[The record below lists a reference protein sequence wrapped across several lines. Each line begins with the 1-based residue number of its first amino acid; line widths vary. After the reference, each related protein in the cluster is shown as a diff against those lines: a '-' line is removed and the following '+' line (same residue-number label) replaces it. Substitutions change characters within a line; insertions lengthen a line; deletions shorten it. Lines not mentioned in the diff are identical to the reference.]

1 MRDDDT
7 TLVNS
12 ILFVGVLIS
21 LALLFYFIKQNNDRI
36 VEGLESK
43 IKEQEN
49 SEDNAE
55 LQAEKIKT
63 LLTDVKGQL
72 NIDKNIYEYEDIV
85 GDLKD
90 LVNANIMSTI
100 LNSKND
106 LMNADLTKGKAM
118 NNIKEIN
125 ELGKFNNILDGVN
138 GFLQKN

>member
-1 MRDDDT
+1 MQ
-7 TLVNS
+7 S
-12 ILFVGVLIS
+12 F
-21 LALLFYFIKQNNDRI
+21 
-36 VEGLESK
+36 
-43 IKEQEN
+43 
-49 SEDNAE
+49 
-55 LQAEKIKT
+55 QAEKIKT

-85 GDLKD
+85 EDLKD

>member
-12 ILFVGVLIS
+12 ILFLGVLIS
-21 LALLFYFIKQNNDRI
+21 LAVLFYFIKLNHDKTI
-36 VEGLESK
+36 EGLESK
-43 IKEQEN
+43 IKERDN
-49 SEDNAE
+49 SEDSAE
-55 LQAEKIKT
+55 IQAEKVKS
-63 LLTDVKGQL
+63 LLNDVKGQL
-72 NIDKNIYEYEDIV
+72 NIDKNIYQYEDIV
-85 GDLKD
+85 EDLKD
-90 LVNANIMSTI
+90 LVNANIMSII

>member
-1 MRDDDT
+1 M
-7 TLVNS
+7 
-12 ILFVGVLIS
+12 
-21 LALLFYFIKQNNDRI
+21 
-36 VEGLESK
+36 
-43 IKEQEN
+43 
-49 SEDNAE
+49 
-55 LQAEKIKT
+55 
-63 LLTDVKGQL
+63 LTDVKGQL

>member
-12 ILFVGVLIS
+12 ILFLGVLIS
-21 LALLFYFIKQNNDRI
+21 LAVLFYFIKLNHDKTI
-36 VEGLESK
+36 EGLESK
-43 IKEQEN
+43 IKERDN
-49 SEDNAE
+49 SEDSAE
-55 LQAEKIKT
+55 IQAEKVKS
-63 LLTDVKGQL
+63 LLNDVKGQL
-72 NIDKNIYEYEDIV
+72 NIDKNIYQYEDIV
-85 GDLKD
+85 EDLKD

>member
-1 MRDDDT
+1 MRDDDN

-21 LALLFYFIKQNNDRI
+21 LALLFYFLKLRNDRVI
-36 VEGLESK
+36 EGLESK
-43 IKEQEN
+43 IKEREN

-55 LQAEKIKT
+55 LQAEKVKA
-63 LLTDVKGQL
+63 LLKDVKGQL

-85 GDLKD
+85 EDLKD

-125 ELGKFNNILDGVN
+125 ELGKFNNILDGVG

>member
-12 ILFVGVLIS
+12 ILFLGVLIS
-21 LALLFYFIKQNNDRI
+21 LAVLFYFIKLNHDTTI
-36 VEGLESK
+36 EGLESK
-43 IKEQEN
+43 IKERDN
-49 SEDNAE
+49 SEDSAE
-55 LQAEKIKT
+55 IQAEKVKS
-63 LLTDVKGQL
+63 LLNDVKGQL
-72 NIDKNIYEYEDIV
+72 NIDKNIYQYEDIV
-85 GDLKD
+85 EDLKD